1 MPYFKCIVLL
11 KTILKQEGKKT
22 FLSFFFFLTFISNI
36 KKKKFMGTLLTVL
49 EEPMLAP
56 PGTGSRQLPGGN
68 SVSQRAL

>member
-11 KTILKQEGKKT
+11 KTILKQEGEKT
-22 FLSFFFFLTFISNI
+22 FLFFFFLLTGFSNI
-36 KKKKFMGTLLTVL
+36 KKKFMGTLLTVL
-49 EEPMLAP
+49 EGPMLAP